1 MYDAYFTLL
10 HYVTDEHIKEEVG
23 KWRENL
29 GNYSEEIGKTSVY
42 LNGTS
47 QACRFREC
55 NMGNLLCDAV
65 VRCFHRYRWQSHLR
79 VTLELSRSKLSAYGL
94 CACFSIVQYP
104 VCP

>member
-1 MYDAYFTLL
+1 MYDAYSTLL
-10 HYVTDEHIKEEVG
+10 YYFTDKHIKAEVE

-47 QACRFREC
+47 QACRFQEC

-65 VRCFHRYRWQSHLR
+65 VRCFHHYRWQLHLR
-79 VTLELSRSKLSAYGL
+79 VTPELSRSKLSAHGL
-94 CACFSIVQYP
+94 CACFSTVQYAE
-104 VCP
+104 CP